1 MVKTSEADLQ
11 FPVLGISTDDD
22 LWGFP
27 DLHRLTKC
35 GPETLKKN
43 LQADMELID
52 AAGRL
57 WIVRSV
63 RRIGSVR
70 PLLSIL
76 LISWPPQSRIEHEL
90 EAKGAMSIE
99 DVRRRIRTTVETHP
113 DYYFDDPREEG
124 ELEALLAQVDR
135 ASSVAELY
143 QLLGPDT
150 FEPY

>member
-11 FPVLGISTDDD
+11 FPVLGISADDD

-52 AAGRL
+52 AVGRL

-63 RRIGSVR
+63 
-70 PLLSIL
+70 
-76 LISWPPQSRIEHEL
+76 
-90 EAKGAMSIE
+90 
-99 DVRRRIRTTVETHP
+99 
-113 DYYFDDPREEG
+113 
-124 ELEALLAQVDR
+124 
-135 ASSVAELY
+135 
-143 QLLGPDT
+143 
-150 FEPY
+150 